1 MKRRWILNL
10 AGLSAWFLALGLPCY
25 AQSSNAEGTYT
36 VTITKIEI
44 STDGSNFVTVFS
56 GSSAVN
62 IASASAGAAVAG
74 LVSGASVPPGT
85 YNTVR
90 VTLAANLLLKGYR
103 NISGDTWYTQGG
115 TDTNGFTSVSGTDQA
130 SSQSNYTISTFT
142 IPAGNRVNTLTIT
155 AFTVKEG
162 GAPNTV
168 SVSFDTSGVITE
180 VNSAP
185 SVGAP
190 TVSVSSS

>member
-1 MKRRWILNL
+1 MRRWTLNL
-10 AGLSAWFLALGLPCY
+10 AGLSAWLLVVAGSAC
-25 AQSSNAEGTYT
+25 AASSDADGTYT
-36 VTITKIEI
+36 VTMTKIEI
-44 STDGSNFVTVFS
+44 STDGSAFVTVFS

-62 IASASAGAAVAG
+62 IASASAGATVAG

-90 VTLAANLLLKGYR
+90 VTLGANLLVKGYR
-103 NISGDTWYTQGG
+103 NISSRTYYTQGG
-115 TDTNGFTSVSGTDQA
+115 TDTNGFTSVAGDDQA

-142 IPAGNRVNTLTIT
+142 IPAGNRLNTLTIPS
-155 AFTVKEG
+155 FTVKEG

-168 SVSFDTSGVITE
+168 NVSFDTSGVITE

-190 TVSVSSS
+190 TVSVTSS